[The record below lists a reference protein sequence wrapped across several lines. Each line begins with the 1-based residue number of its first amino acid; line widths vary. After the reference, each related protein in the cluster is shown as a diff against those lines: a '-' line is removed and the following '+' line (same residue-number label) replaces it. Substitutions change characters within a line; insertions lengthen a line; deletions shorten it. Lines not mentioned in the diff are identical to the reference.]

1 MPRRVVDGIVMENI
15 VIRIPMGAS
24 TADPEPAMNTIAA
37 SVVVPIRNEEK
48 YIGTCLKSL
57 LEQSLP
63 CDSYEIIVVDGRS
76 SDRSKE
82 IVEQIQHDFP
92 SVRCL
97 DNPAAIAPVAMNIG
111 IRNARGKVIIRADG
125 HNFYPRTYIE
135 NCVKYLDQTGADNV
149 GGPWLT
155 VPADKN
161 FGARLVAAI
170 LSNPF
175 GVGGSR
181 FRTSQ
186 ADGFVETVP
195 FGAFRRDL
203 FDRIGLYNEK
213 LVRNQDNE
221 LNARILAAGGK
232 IYQTSALQTEY
243 HPVASFS
250 QLLVQIFKTS
260 QWHVFSIRENK
271 RSMGFRHLAPSG
283 FVLVVLALLSL
294 SWFSKLAGVALI
306 ALMAVYM
313 LAGSWVA
320 VGRRRDWGWGIVSIM
335 PLASFGFHFAYG
347 LGTLAGLRYL
357 FKSPPS
363 TPIRSGQPV
372 NKIN

>member
-1 MPRRVVDGIVMENI
+1 MENI
-15 VIRIPMGAS
+15 LTSISTGAS
-24 TADPEPAMNTIAA
+24 TLDPEPAMKTIDA
-37 SVVVPIRNEEK
+37 SVIVPIRNEEK
-48 YIGTCLKSL
+48 YVATCLKSL
-57 LEQSLP
+57 LQQSVRAET
-63 CDSYEIIVVDGRS
+63 YEIIVVDGRS

-82 IVEQIQHDFP
+82 IVEDIQRDYP
-92 SVRCL
+92 NVVCL

-125 HNFYPRTYIE
+125 HNFYPHSYIE
-135 NCVKYLDQTGADNV
+135 NCVKYLEQTGADNV

-155 VPADKN
+155 VPAN
-161 FGARLVAAI
+161 ETFQARLVAAI

-181 FRTSQ
+181 FRTSD

-195 FGAFRRDL
+195 FGAFRREL
-203 FDRIGLYNEK
+203 FDRIGMYNEK

-243 HPVASFS
+243 HPVASFTE
-250 QLLVQIFKTS
+250 LLAQIFKTS

-271 RSMGFRHLAPSG
+271 RSMGFRHLAPAG
-283 FVLVVLALLSL
+283 FVIVLAALLCLSLVSHLALLALLSL
-294 SWFSKLAGVALI
+294 LT
-306 ALMAVYM
+306 VY
-313 LAGSWVA
+313 LVTGFWVA
-320 VGRRRDWGWGIVSIM
+320 VSRSRDWGWPTSLTM
-335 PLASFGFHFAYG
+335 PFASLCFHFSYG
-347 LGTLAGLRYL
+347 LGTLVGLRYL

-363 TPIRSGQPV
+363 RPIRAGQP
-372 NKIN
+372 INRANCE

>member
-1 MPRRVVDGIVMENI
+1 MENI
-15 VIRIPMGAS
+15 VIRIPVGS
-24 TADPEPAMNTIAA
+24 TRSESERAMNTLAA

-48 YIGTCLKSL
+48 YIATCLHSL
-57 LEQSLP
+57 LQQSVP
-63 CDSYEIIVVDGRS
+63 CDLYEIIVVDGRS
-76 SDRSKE
+76 SDRSKQ
-82 IVEQIQHDFP
+82 IVESIQNDFP
-92 SVRCL
+92 NVRCL

-111 IRNARGKVIIRADG
+111 IRDAKGKVIIRADG
-125 HNFYPRTYIE
+125 HNFYPPTYIE
-135 NCVKYLDQTGADNV
+135 NCIKYLDQTGADNV

-155 VPADKN
+155 VPADKT

-195 FGAFRRDL
+195 FGAFRREL
-203 FDRIGLYNEK
+203 FDRIGFYNEK

-232 IYQTSALQTEY
+232 VYQTSALQTEY
-243 HPVASFS
+243 HPVATFGG
-250 QLLVQIFKTS
+250 LLVQIFKTS

-271 RSMGFRHLAPSG
+271 NSMGFRHLAPAG
-283 FVLVVLALLSL
+283 FVLGILGLLGL
-294 SWFSKLAGVALI
+294 SWFSSLAGIALI
-306 ALMAVYM
+306 AILAVY
-313 LAGSWVA
+313 LLTGFWVA
-320 VGRRRDWGWGIVSIM
+320 IGRRREWGWGIVSVM
-335 PLASFGFHFAYG
+335 PFASFCFHFAYG

-357 FKSPPS
+357 FKAPPS

-372 NKIN
+372 NKTS

>member
-1 MPRRVVDGIVMENI
+1 MNQQPK
-15 VIRIPMGAS
+15 
-24 TADPEPAMNTIAA
+24 PATIGTFKTLMNTIAA

-48 YIGTCLKSL
+48 YIATCLKSL
-57 LEQSLP
+57 LQQSLP
-63 CDSYEIIVVDGRS
+63 CESYEIIVVDGRS
-76 SDRSKE
+76 SDRSRE
-82 IVEQIQHDFP
+82 IVEEIRRDFP
-92 SVRCL
+92 NVYCL

-111 IRNARGKVIIRADG
+111 IRNARGHVIIRADG
-125 HNFYPRTYIE
+125 HNFYPHTYIE

-155 VPADKN
+155 VPADN
-161 FGARLVAAI
+161 TFGARLVAAI

-195 FGAFRRDL
+195 FGAFRREL
-203 FDRIGLYNEK
+203 FDRIGFYNEK

-243 HPVASFS
+243 HPVATFTA
-250 QLLVQIFKTS
+250 LLTQIFKTS

-271 RSMGFRHLAPSG
+271 SSMGFRHLAPAG
-283 FVLVVLALLSL
+283 FVLILFGLIGASL
-294 SWFSKLAGVALI
+294 IGASWFGRLPQIALISFLAVYLLTGFYVAL
-306 ALMAVYM
+306 
-313 LAGSWVA
+313 
-320 VGRRRDWGWGIVSIM
+320 GRRRDWGWAIVATM
-335 PLASFGFHFAYG
+335 PFATLCFHVAYG
-347 LGTLAGLRYL
+347 LGTLVGLRYL

-363 TPIRSGQPV
+363 SPIRSGQPV
-372 NKIN
+372 NKAN

>member
-195 FGAFRRDL
+195 FGAFRREL

-306 ALMAVYM
+306 ALVAVYM